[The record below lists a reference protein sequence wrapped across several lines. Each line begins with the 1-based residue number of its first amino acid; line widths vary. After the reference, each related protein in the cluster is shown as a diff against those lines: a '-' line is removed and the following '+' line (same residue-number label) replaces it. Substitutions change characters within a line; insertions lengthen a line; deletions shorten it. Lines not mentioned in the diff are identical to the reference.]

1 MVWRMYN
8 MDMNYS
14 QLMSTIRTD
23 INGLIDNLKYGN
35 PVEKDEVILRIS
47 QVVNDNYER
56 QNVVKR
62 GKLWAN

>member
-1 MVWRMYN
+1 MYN

-14 QLMSTIRTD
+14 QLMSTIRSD

-56 QNVVKR
+56 QNAVKR
-62 GKLWAN
+62 GKL

>member
-1 MVWRMYN
+1 MYN

-23 INGLIDNLKYGN
+23 INGLIDNLKSGN

-62 GKLWAN
+62 GKL

>member
-23 INGLIDNLKYGN
+23 INGLIDNIKYGN
-35 PVEKDEVILRIS
+35 PVEKDEFILRIS
-47 QVVNDNYER
+47 QVINDNFER
-56 QNVVKR
+56 QNAVKR
-62 GKLWAN
+62 GKL

>member
-1 MVWRMYN
+1 

-35 PVEKDEVILRIS
+35 PVEKNEVILRIT

-62 GKLWAN
+62 GKL

>member
-47 QVVNDNYER
+47 QVINDNYER

-62 GKLWAN
+62 GKL

>member
-14 QLMSTIRTD
+14 QLMTTLRTD
-23 INGLIDNLKYGN
+23 INGLIDNMKYGN

-56 QNVVKR
+56 QNAVKR
-62 GKLWAN
+62 GKL

>member
-1 MVWRMYN
+1 MYN

-47 QVVNDNYER
+47 QVISDNYER

-62 GKLWAN
+62 GKL

>member
-1 MVWRMYN
+1 

-56 QNVVKR
+56 QNAVKR
-62 GKLWAN
+62 GNLWPN

>member
-1 MVWRMYN
+1 MYN

-35 PVEKDEVILRIS
+35 PVEKDEVNLRIS

-62 GKLWAN
+62 GKL

>member
-1 MVWRMYN
+1 MSTS
-8 MDMNYS
+8 YS

-23 INGLIDNLKYGN
+23 INGLIDNLKYVN
-35 PVEKDEVILRIS
+35 TVEKDEVILRIS

-62 GKLWAN
+62 GKL

>member
-35 PVEKDEVILRIS
+35 PVEKNEVILRIT

-62 GKLWAN
+62 GKL

>member
-62 GKLWAN
+62 GKL